1 MTQPTPGAR
10 PAPGAQPASGAR
22 PVPRPPASR
31 PAPPARAPRSAS
43 TARPAPPTLPAHP
56 TARDDAPPRPL
67 ALDSAPLPEYGTGSL
82 ADLLPTL
89 AAGMG
94 VPGTSAAIPELAP
107 ADRNCVFL
115 IDGLGWEQLRAH
127 PEEAPFMTSLLAA
140 SRGGTGRPITAGY
153 PATTATSLASVGTGL
168 PPGAHGL
175 PGYTVRNPDTG
186 ELMNQLRWQPWA
198 PPGPW
203 QPYPTVF
210 ELAHRAGVH
219 AAQVSSPT
227 FANTPLTKVALS
239 GGTFLGRLSGEERV
253 DTAAEQLAAADR
265 ALVYTY
271 YAEVDGAGHR
281 YGLDSD
287 TWRGQLMY
295 VDRLVQR
302 LAEQLPPRSA
312 LYVTADHGMIDI
324 PFDEDH
330 RIDFDEDWELKA
342 GVALL
347 GGEGR
352 ARHVYAV
359 PGAADD
365 VLTCWREVLGEQFW
379 VASRDEAIEAGW
391 FGPTVDARVY
401 HRIGDVIAAARDDV
415 LLIASEREPRE
426 SAMVGNHGSMTPAEQ
441 LVPLLEV
448 RS

>member
-1 MTQPTPGAR
+1 M
-10 PAPGAQPASGAR
+10 APYSAWDTDPEPL
-22 PVPRPPASR
+22 PV
-31 PAPPARAPRSAS
+31 
-43 TARPAPPTLPAHP
+43 
-56 TARDDAPPRPL
+56 
-67 ALDSAPLPEYGTGSL
+67 DSAPVPEYGTGSL

-89 AAGMG
+89 AAGLG
-94 VPGTSAAIPELAP
+94 VPDMTAGIAELAP

-127 PEEAPFMTSLLAA
+127 PGDAPFLTSLLGS
-140 SRGGTGRPITAGY
+140 SRGGTGRPLTAGY

-175 PGYTVRNPDTG
+175 PGYTVRDPDTG
-186 ELMNQLRWQPWA
+186 ALMNQLRWQPWTR
-198 PPGPW
+198 PDVW

-210 ELAHRAGVH
+210 RLAQEAGVH
-219 AAQVSSPT
+219 AAQVSSPA

-239 GGTFLGRLSGEERV
+239 GGTFHGRLSGEDRV
-253 DTAAEQLAAADR
+253 DTAAGQLAAADR

-281 YGLDSD
+281 FGVDSD
-287 TWRGQLMY
+287 TWRGQLAH

-312 LYVTADHGMIDI
+312 LYVTADHGMIDV

-359 PGAADD
+359 PGAAND
-365 VLTCWREVLGEQFW
+365 VLTCWREVLGERFW
-379 VASRDEAIEAGW
+379 VASRDEAIAAGW
-391 FGPTVDARVY
+391 FGPRIDDRVY
-401 HRIGDVIAAARDDV
+401 GRLGDVIAAARDDV
-415 LLIASEREPRE
+415 LLIASEREPNE

-448 RS
+448 RT

>member
-1 MTQPTPGAR
+1 
-10 PAPGAQPASGAR
+10 AP
-22 PVPRPPASR
+22 
-31 PAPPARAPRSAS
+31 
-43 TARPAPPTLPAHP
+43 
-56 TARDDAPPRPL
+56 
-67 ALDSAPLPEYGTGSL
+67 LDSAAWDTDPEPLPVDSAPVPEYGRGSL

-89 AAGMG
+89 AAGLG
-94 VPGTSAAIPELAP
+94 VPGMTAGITELTP

-127 PEEAPFMTSLLAA
+127 PDEAPFLCSLLGT

-175 PGYTVRNPDTG
+175 PGYTVRDPATG
-186 ELMNQLRWQPWA
+186 ALMNQLRWQPWTA
-198 PPGPW
+198 PAVW

-210 ELAHRAGVH
+210 QLAQQAGVH

-239 GGTFLGRLSGEERV
+239 GGTFVGQLSGEDRM
-253 DTAAEQLAAADR
+253 DSAAAQLAGADR

-271 YAEVDGAGHR
+271 YSEVDGAGHR
-281 YGLDSD
+281 FGVDSD
-287 TWRGQLMY
+287 TWRGQLGH

-312 LYVTADHGMIDI
+312 LYVTADHGMVDV

-359 PGAADD
+359 PGARDD
-365 VLTCWREVLGEQFW
+365 VLACWREVLGEQFW
-379 VASRDEAIEAGW
+379 VASREEAIEAGW
-391 FGPTVDARVY
+391 FGPRIDDRVY
-401 HRIGDVIAAARDDV
+401 DRIGDVVAAARDDV
-415 LLIASEREPRE
+415 LLIASEREPKE

>member
-1 MTQPTPGAR
+1 MAQPTHRAQPTSTAQS
-10 PAPGAQPASGAR
+10 AQPAHTSGWD
-22 PVPRPPASR
+22 
-31 PAPPARAPRSAS
+31 
-43 TARPAPPTLPAHP
+43 LHP
-56 TARDDAPPRPL
+56 QPL
-67 ALDSAPLPEYGTGSL
+67 ALDTAPLPEYGTGSL

-94 VPGTSAAIPELAP
+94 VPGAAAAIPELAP

-115 IDGLGWEQLRAH
+115 IDGLGWEQLKAH
-127 PEEAPFMTSLLAA
+127 PDEAPFLTSLLTA

-210 ELAHRAGVH
+210 QLAHQAGVH
-219 AAQVSSPT
+219 AAQVSSPA

-239 GGTFLGRLSGEERV
+239 GGTFLGRLTGEDRM

-265 ALVYTY
+265 SLVYTY

-281 YGLDSD
+281 FGVDSD

-295 VDRLVQR
+295 VDRLAQR

-312 LYVTADHGMIDI
+312 LYITADHGMVDV

-330 RIDFDEDWELKA
+330 RIDFDADWELSA

-359 PGAADD
+359 PGAAND

-391 FGPTVDARVY
+391 FGPAVDARVY
-401 HRIGDVIAAARDDV
+401 HRIGDVVAAAHDDV
-415 LLIASEREPRE
+415 LLIASEREPNE
-426 SAMVGNHGSMTPAEQ
+426 SSMVGNHGSMTPAEQ

>member
-1 MTQPTPGAR
+1 MSRSVPTPF
-10 PAPGAQPASGAR
+10 
-22 PVPRPPASR
+22 
-31 PAPPARAPRSAS
+31 
-43 TARPAPPTLPAHP
+43 
-56 TARDDAPPRPL
+56 
-67 ALDSAPLPEYGTGSL
+67 DSAPWEFPEPLAVGSAPVPEYGSGSL

-94 VPGTSAAIPELAP
+94 VPGTTAAIPELTP

-115 IDGLGWEQLRAH
+115 IDGLGWEQIKDH
-127 PEEAPFMTSLLAA
+127 PDEAPYLHALLGS
-140 SRGGTGRPITAGY
+140 SRGGTGRPLTAGY

-175 PGYTVRNPDTG
+175 PGYTVRNPATG
-186 ELMNQLRWQPWA
+186 ALMNQLRWQPWTA
-198 PPGPW
+198 PGAW

-210 ELAHRAGVH
+210 QLAHEAGVH

-227 FANTPLTKVALS
+227 FQNTPLTKVALS
-239 GGTFLGRLSGEERV
+239 GGTFHGRLTGEERM
-253 DTAAEQLAAADR
+253 DFAAEQLAAGDR
-265 ALVYTY
+265 SLVYTY
-271 YAEVDGAGHR
+271 YAELDGAGHR
-281 YGLDSD
+281 YGVASD

-312 LYVTADHGMIDI
+312 LYVTADHGMVDV
-324 PFDEDH
+324 PFDEEH
-330 RIDFDEDWELKA
+330 RIDFDADWELRA

-359 PGAADD
+359 PGAEND

-379 VASRDEAIEAGW
+379 IASRDEAISAGW
-391 FGPTVDARVY
+391 FGPQVDERVY
-401 HRIGDVIAAARDDV
+401 ARLGDVVAAARDDV
-415 LLIASEREPRE
+415 LIIASEREPKE

>member
-1 MTQPTPGAR
+1 MTRPFFPDDATAWDHPEPLAVESA
-10 PAPGAQPASGAR
+10 PAPA
-22 PVPRPPASR
+22 
-31 PAPPARAPRSAS
+31 
-43 TARPAPPTLPAHP
+43 
-56 TARDDAPPRPL
+56 
-67 ALDSAPLPEYGTGSL
+67 YGTGSL

-94 VPGTSAAIPELAP
+94 VPRMTAAIDELAP
-107 ADRNCVFL
+107 VDRACVFL
-115 IDGLGWEQLRAH
+115 IDGLGWEQLKAH
-127 PEEAPFMTSLLAA
+127 PLDAPYLNSLLGS

-175 PGYTVRNPDTG
+175 PGYTVRNPATG
-186 ELMNQLRWQPWA
+186 ELMNQLRWQPYSDPRA
-198 PPGPW
+198 W
-203 QPYPTVF
+203 QPHPTVF
-210 ELAHRAGVH
+210 QLAQQAGVH

-227 FANTPLTKVALS
+227 FQNTPLTKVALS
-239 GGTFLGRLSGEERV
+239 GGTFLGRLTGEERMDV
-253 DTAAEQLAAADR
+253 AAEQLAAADR

-271 YAEVDGAGHR
+271 YSELDGAGHR
-281 YGLDSD
+281 YGVDSD
-287 TWRGQLMY
+287 TWRGQLMH

-312 LYVTADHGMIDI
+312 LYVTADHGMVDI
-324 PFDEDH
+324 PFDEQH
-330 RIDFDEDWELKA
+330 RIDFDEDWELRA

-359 PGAADD
+359 PGAEGD

-379 VASRDEAIEAGW
+379 VASRDEAIAAGW
-391 FGPTVDARVY
+391 FGPSVDKRVY
-401 HRIGDVIAAARDDV
+401 ARIGDVIAAAHDDV
-415 LLIASEREPRE
+415 LLIASEQEPKE
-426 SAMVGNHGSMTPAEQ
+426 SLMVGNHGSMTPAEQ